1 MHKAFVNRLLYMKRS
16 LNTSAGPV
24 NRARSR
30 KRYKPKSV
38 DSVGAEGVLRREIDE
53 LLCREGL
60 DPKIAKYD
68 MEAFFSRDR
77 SEPWP
82 GHREVE
88 VEVLALSSLGV
99 GLALHEAKPVIVPC
113 SVVGDKVR
121 TRIFRTEEFYTESE
135 LVEVL
140 RGGPD
145 RDNDHIRCRYFGK
158 CSGCQYQHVP
168 YSVQLEYKRT
178 VVCNAYKHLSPK
190 LWASGKL
197 PKIHA
202 TIGSPKEWGY
212 RTKLT
217 PHFDAPP
224 VGPIGFGMRARK
236 DIVDIE
242 ECMIGTDA
250 VNRGL
255 TDRRGFV
262 HEHASEYKRGA
273 TILLREG
280 KGGVCV
286 FDNRAVNTEQVGDY
300 IFTYRAN
307 EFFQNNNSILPVVT
321 AFVRDNIKIN
331 GSAPKFLVDTYCGCG
346 LFAIACSQA
355 VDRVI
360 GVEISQHSVD
370 FAKTN
375 VTINKIEN
383 AEFIV
388 GQAERIFEHVSHDPS
403 STAVVIDPPRKGCD
417 KAFLDQLLAFKP
429 AKVVYVSCNVQSQA
443 RDLEY
448 FMENAPEYVV
458 ESLGGFDFFP
468 QTHHVEGVAVLALPG

>member
-1 MHKAFVNRLLYMKRS
+1 MKR
-16 LNTSAGPV
+16 TIESAANPV
-24 NRARSR
+24 NGAKNGARNK
-30 KRYKPKSV
+30 KRYKPKPKKI
-38 DSVGAEGVLRREIDE
+38 DSVSAEGVLRREIDE
-53 LLCREGL
+53 LLRSEGL
-60 DPKIAKYD
+60 DPATAKYD
-68 MEAFFSRDR
+68 MAAFFARDR
-77 SEPWP
+77 SKPWP
-82 GHREVE
+82 GHVD
-88 VEVLALSSLGV
+88 VQVDVVALSSLGV
-99 GLALHEAKPVIVPC
+99 GIALHEGKPVIVPC
-113 SVVGDKVR
+113 TVVGDKVR
-121 TRIFRTEEFYTESE
+121 THIFRTEEAYSESR
-135 LVEVL
+135 LIEVL
-140 RGGPD
+140 DGGVD
-145 RDNDHIRCRYFGK
+145 RKDDHIKCRYFGT
-158 CSGCQYQHVP
+158 CSGCQYQHVEYP
-168 YSVQLEYKRT
+168 TQLEYKRT
-178 VVCNAYKHLSPK
+178 VVCNAYKYMSPK

-197 PKIHA
+197 PEIHP

-224 VGPIGFGMRARK
+224 IGPIGFGMRASK

-242 ECMIGTDA
+242 ECMIATDV
-250 VNRGL
+250 VNSGL
-255 TDRRGFV
+255 KERRKFV

-273 TILLREG
+273 TILLRES
-280 KGGVCV
+280 KGGVCIS
-286 FDNRAVNTEQVGDY
+286 DNRAVNTEQVGDFT
-300 IFTYRAN
+300 FTYRAN

-321 AFVRDNIKIN
+321 AFVRDKIRIN
-331 GSAPKFLVDTYCGCG
+331 DQAPKFLVDTYCGCG

-355 VDRVI
+355 VERVI

-375 VTINKIEN
+375 VDINNIKN

-388 GQAERIFEHVSHDPS
+388 GQAERIFEHVSQDPA

-448 FMENAPEYVV
+448 FLENAPEYIV

-468 QTHHVEGVAVLALPG
+468 QTHHVEGVAVLALPV